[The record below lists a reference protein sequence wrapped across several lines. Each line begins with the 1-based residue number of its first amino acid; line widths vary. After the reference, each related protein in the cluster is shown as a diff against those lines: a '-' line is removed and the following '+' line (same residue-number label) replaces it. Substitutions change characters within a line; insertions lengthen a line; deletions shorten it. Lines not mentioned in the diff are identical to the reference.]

1 MAKLGIDASMYL
13 NTATPP
19 PAWTTPTWAEL
30 DGISDLTENC
40 NWDVADIVIRRSL
53 VKQGAKTIVDV
64 GVSCKILREPLNA
77 LYTQI
82 LTALRSRTPVDVL
95 ILDASINSIGA
106 EGVRYV
112 AQVTQGGGSQ
122 GTGDALFRDLV
133 FVPFPDGDATHVPQ
147 WANVSTTPGTVVLVN
162 IQPPIP

>member
-13 NTATPP
+13 NTAAATP
-19 PAWTTPTWAEL
+19 WTTPTWAEL

-64 GVSCKILREPLNA
+64 GVSCKILREPANP
-77 LYTQI
+77 LYVTI
-82 LTALRSRTPVDVL
+82 LTALRLRTPADVL

-106 EGVRYV
+106 EGVRYMS
-112 AQVTQGGGSQ
+112 QVTQGGGSQ

-133 FVPFPDGDATHVPQ
+133 FVPFPDGDPTHVPE
-147 WANVSTTPGTVVLVN
+147 WANVAVGGTVTLTP